1 MKRGLITSSWVPNGS
16 SIWFSPQPKK
26 MREKKI
32 TKREYHFMT
41 KYTKY
46 RTFCLPKEI
55 VDLLFLSTHISPLEN
70 NKESEII
77 IGLTVVNDILSK
89 SNQNRNLEDFPF
101 HFIPMDAKR
110 YLKPKYGND
119 YNAYMTWLIINNI
132 IWHDFYYDGRTTYY
146 YLQSM
151 ETYIQKI
158 NSLLK
163 INGDKIEDVV
173 YTYCL
178 RDNIQIT
185 LESSD
190 IKGVKEIR
198 KSRIYD
204 SWYKIKV
211 PITKTNRKFL
221 TKDYEADSK
230 EINNAPTHVKKMGSY
245 YRKNLEINYDG
256 AIAHAEK
263 QYQKE
268 LEESANGD
276 EESKA
281 FKRYSSRIS
290 SINNIH
296 NGRNNKTLRFK
307 RNPTNKRLDSNLT
320 NMASDLRPF
329 IVGYENMSYLD
340 LSNSQPVLF
349 NILLKKYRE
358 GASDKVIK
366 ELDRYLGATTS
377 GQWYEELIRV
387 FDITKY
393 GDPETTTFTTS
404 RNTAKKTWML
414 LAYSQNKDLR
424 GLKKRFAEE
433 YPFISSVMKFIK
445 KENYE
450 QFAIALQIIE
460 SEVFID
466 KICRIL
472 VSEEILPYTLHD
484 GLLVP
489 NKFEK
494 RTLEVMNEVL
504 LEEIGVVPQI
514 KIENFKSVP
523 LEEVVVVDSA
533 SKPEIIEENYNEIYN
548 LISLFDG
555 IEIRTLTVTEII
567 EITGGRYLHKIDATL
582 FGSLYKKLIRRDINI
597 KEFIIS
603 LETNMKT

>member
-1 MKRGLITSSWVPNGS
+1 
-16 SIWFSPQPKK
+16 
-26 MREKKI
+26 
-32 TKREYHFMT
+32 MT

-55 VDLLFLSTHISPLEN
+55 VDLLFLSAHISPLEN

-89 SNQNRNLEDFPF
+89 SNQNPNSEDSSV
-101 HFIPMDAKR
+101 HFIPMDSRR
-110 YLKPKYGND
+110 YLIPKYGND

-132 IWHDFYYDGRTTYY
+132 IWHDFFYDGRTTYY
-146 YLQSM
+146 YLQNM

-163 INGDKIEDVV
+163 INNDKIEDVV

-185 LESSD
+185 LE
-190 IKGVKEIR
+190 INATKGMTSIQKN
-198 KSRIYD
+198 RIYD

-211 PITKTNRKFL
+211 PITKTNKKFL

-245 YRKNLEINYDG
+245 YRKNLEINYDE
-256 AIAHAEK
+256 AIAHTEK
-263 QYQKE
+263 QYLKE
-268 LEESANGD
+268 LEESVNGD

-307 RNPTNKRLDSNLT
+307 RNDRNKRLDSNLT
-320 NMASDLRPF
+320 NMPSDLRPF
-329 IVGYENMSYLD
+329 IVGYKNMSYLD

-349 NILLKKYRE
+349 NILLKKHRE
-358 GASDKVIK
+358 GASKKVVS
-366 ELDRYLGATTS
+366 ELDRYLEATTS
-377 GQWYEELIRV
+377 GLWYEELIRV

-393 GDPETTTFTTS
+393 GNPETTTFATS

-433 YPFISSVMKFIK
+433 YPFISSVMKYIK
-445 KENYE
+445 KEKYE
-450 QFAIALQIIE
+450 QFAITLQIIE
-460 SEVFID
+460 SEFFID

-472 VSEEILPYTLHD
+472 VSEGILPYTLHD

-489 NKFEK
+489 NEFEK
-494 RTLEVMNEVL
+494 RTLEVMSEVL
-504 LEEIGVVPQI
+504 LKEIGVVPQI
-514 KIENFKSVP
+514 KIESFKS
-523 LEEVVVVDSA
+523 D
-533 SKPEIIEENYNEIYN
+533 
-548 LISLFDG
+548 
-555 IEIRTLTVTEII
+555 
-567 EITGGRYLHKIDATL
+567 YL
-582 FGSLYKKLIRRDINI
+582 
-597 KEFIIS
+597 
-603 LETNMKT
+603 

>member
-1 MKRGLITSSWVPNGS
+1 MVVIPLAGFQMLATFGSLPSLNKRENYNI
-16 SIWFSPQPKK
+16 
-26 MREKKI
+26 
-32 TKREYHFMT
+32 KREYYFMT

-55 VDLLFLSTHISPLEN
+55 VDLLFLSAHILPIEN
-70 NKESEII
+70 SKESEII
-77 IGLTVVNDILSK
+77 VGLTVVNDILSK
-89 SNQNRNLEDFPF
+89 SNQNRSSEDYPF
-101 HFIPMDAKR
+101 HFIPMDSR
-110 YLKPKYGND
+110 YLQMKFGND
-119 YNAYMTWLIINNI
+119 YNNYITWLIINNI
-132 IWHDFYYDGRTTYY
+132 IWHDFYFEGRATHY
-146 YLQSM
+146 YLQLM
-151 ETYIQKI
+151 ETYILKT

-163 INGDKIEDVV
+163 INGDKIKEVV

-185 LESSD
+185 LESPD
-190 IKGVKEIR
+190 TKGIKAIQ

-204 SWYKIKV
+204 SWYKIKI
-211 PITKTNRKFL
+211 PITSSNKKFL

-230 EINNAPTHVKKMGSY
+230 EINNAPTHIKKMGSY
-245 YRKNLEINYDG
+245 YRKNLEINYDE
-256 AIAHAEK
+256 AIAHTKK

-268 LEESANGD
+268 VEESANGD

-307 RNPTNKRLDSNLT
+307 RNSTNKRLDSNLT

-329 IVGYENMSYLD
+329 IVGYEKMSYLD

-358 GASDKVIK
+358 GASDKVVK
-366 ELDRYLGATTS
+366 ELDRYLEATTS

-393 GDPETTTFTTS
+393 GDPETTTFATS

-433 YPFISSVMKFIK
+433 YPFISSVMKSIK
-445 KENYE
+445 KEKYE

-466 KICRIL
+466 KICKIL
-472 VSEEILPYTLHD
+472 VNEGILPYTLHD

-489 NKFEK
+489 NEFEK
-494 RTLEVMNEVL
+494 RTFDVMSEVL
-504 LEEIGVVPQI
+504 LSEIGVVPQI
-514 KIENFKSVP
+514 KIE
-523 LEEVVVVDSA
+523 
-533 SKPEIIEENYNEIYN
+533 
-548 LISLFDG
+548 
-555 IEIRTLTVTEII
+555 
-567 EITGGRYLHKIDATL
+567 
-582 FGSLYKKLIRRDINI
+582 
-597 KEFIIS
+597 
-603 LETNMKT
+603 

>member
-1 MKRGLITSSWVPNGS
+1 MVLILLAGFQMVAPFGSLPSLNKRENFNL
-16 SIWFSPQPKK
+16 
-26 MREKKI
+26 
-32 TKREYHFMT
+32 KREYHFMT

-55 VDLLFLSTHISPLEN
+55 VDLLFLSAHILPIEN

-77 IGLTVVNDILSK
+77 IGLSVINEILSK
-89 SNQNRNLEDFPF
+89 SNQNRNLEDNPF
-101 HFIPMDAKR
+101 HFIPMDSR
-110 YLKPKYGND
+110 YLKLKYGND
-119 YNAYMTWLIINNI
+119 YNTYLTWLIISNI
-132 IWHDFYYDGRTTYY
+132 IWHDFYYNGRTTHY

-151 ETYIQKI
+151 ETYSQKI

-163 INGDKIEDVV
+163 VNDDKIEDVV

-185 LESSD
+185 LESAD
-190 IKGVKEIR
+190 IKGIKAIQ

-211 PITKTNRKFL
+211 PITSSNKKFL

-230 EINNAPTHVKKMGSY
+230 EINNAPTHIKKMGSY
-245 YRKNLEINYDG
+245 YRKNLEINYNE
-256 AIAHAEK
+256 ALAHTEK
-263 QYQKE
+263 QYLKE
-268 LEESANGD
+268 LEESVNGD
-276 EESKA
+276 EKSKA

-296 NGRNNKTLRFK
+296 NGRKNKTLRFK
-307 RNPTNKRLDSNLT
+307 RNDRNKRLDSNLT

-329 IVGYENMSYLD
+329 IVGYKNMSYLD

-358 GASDKVIK
+358 GASKKVK
-366 ELDRYLGATTS
+366 TELDKYLEATTS

-393 GDPETTTFTTS
+393 GDPKTTTFATS

-414 LAYSQNKDLR
+414 LAYSQNKDLL
-424 GLKKRFAEE
+424 GLKKRFTKE
-433 YPFISSVMKFIK
+433 YPFVSSVMKSIK
-445 KENYE
+445 KEQYE
-450 QFAIALQIIE
+450 QFAISLQIIE

-472 VSEEILPYTLHD
+472 VSEGILPYTLHD

-489 NKFEK
+489 NVFEK
-494 RTLEVMNEVL
+494 RTLEVMSEVL
-504 LEEIGVVPQI
+504 LKEIGVIPQI
-514 KIENFKSVP
+514 KVENFKSEH
-523 LEEVVVVDSA
+523 L
-533 SKPEIIEENYNEIYN
+533 
-548 LISLFDG
+548 
-555 IEIRTLTVTEII
+555 
-567 EITGGRYLHKIDATL
+567 
-582 FGSLYKKLIRRDINI
+582 
-597 KEFIIS
+597 
-603 LETNMKT
+603 